1 MVRTPIR
8 RPVVD
13 AFTSDRFRYVMG
25 HVPTGVAVVTATTRQ
40 GPVGLT
46 VGSFVSVSLDPP
58 LVGFLPARTS
68 TTWPL
73 IVPVGAFC
81 VNVLGEEHEDLCRGF
96 ARSGGSKF
104 DGVDWTPA
112 AATGAPIISGALAWF
127 DCLFERSHPA
137 GDHLF
142 VLGRVLELDVR
153 AQGRPL
159 VFCHGRYQRLA
170 ADAPTPTTASSGGQ
184 LPCV

>member
-1 MVRTPIR
+1 MVTQAPIY
-8 RPVVD
+8 RPD
-13 AFTSDRFRYVMG
+13 TDMFTSERFRHVMG
-25 HVPTGVAVVTATTRQ
+25 HVPTGVAVVTAMTRQ

-46 VGSFVSVSLDPP
+46 VGTFVSASLTPP
-58 LVGFLPARTS
+58 LIAFLPARTS

-73 IVPVGAFC
+73 IVPVGTFC
-81 VNVLGEEHEDLCRGF
+81 VNVLGEEHEELCRGF

-104 DGVDWTPA
+104 DGVGWTPGE
-112 AATGAPIISGALAWF
+112 ATGSPVISGALAWF
-127 DCLFERSHPA
+127 DCAFEHSYPA

-142 VLGRVLELDVR
+142 VLGRVLGLDVR

-170 ADAPTPTTASSGGQ
+170 PRSASFGG
-184 LPCV
+184 